1 MYKRYCEVFNPIKLL
16 KFDQMIKNKKI
27 IFGQA
32 DNFSVTHY
40 TAVKSAFHFL
50 GDPVSQICLPNN
62 ASQLTDIYKYKH

>member
-1 MYKRYCEVFNPIKLL
+1 MYKKYCKVFNPIQLIKS
-16 KFDQMIKNKKI
+16 DQMIKNKKF

-50 GDPVSQICLPNN
+50 CGHRFVFKTMLHN
-62 ASQLTDIYKYKH
+62 